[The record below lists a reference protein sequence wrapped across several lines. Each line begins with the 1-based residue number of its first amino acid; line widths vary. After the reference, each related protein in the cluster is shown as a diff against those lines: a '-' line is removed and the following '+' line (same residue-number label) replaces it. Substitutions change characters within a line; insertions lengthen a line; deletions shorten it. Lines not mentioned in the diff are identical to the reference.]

1 MSVKERTQDLNMVV
15 ELIRTHLSENLK
27 DNELC
32 KDICSVVAV
41 NLRRVH
47 ADAEQSAKAW
57 DKRTFFSKADDLRTE
72 MAWAAPLAQIVE
84 AMAYSAKKFDA
95 ADCARLNDLLPD
107 FLEMPLKQRF
117 KDVGVLR
124 GAAAAARSTLLKK
137 K

>member
-72 MAWAAPLAQIVE
+72 MAWAAPPAQIVE

-95 ADCARLNDLLPD
+95 ADCARLNDLLRGRIG
-107 FLEMPLKQRF
+107 RF
-117 KDVGVLR
+117 SVD
-124 GAAAAARSTLLKK
+124 ALLKIATK
-137 K
+137 AGIGVSLELKDAA

>member
-1 MSVKERTQDLNMVV
+1 M
-15 ELIRTHLSENLK
+15 
-27 DNELC
+27 
-32 KDICSVVAV
+32 
-41 NLRRVH
+41 
-47 ADAEQSAKAW
+47 
-57 DKRTFFSKADDLRTE
+57 RTE
-72 MAWAAPLAQIVE
+72 IAWALPLAQIAE
-84 AMAYSAKKFDA
+84 SMAYTPKKFDA